1 MWPDSGW
8 GRFWKTLD
16 RRVFSA
22 IWPERRTAPVS
33 SKDPME
39 WLMGQARQLEIQY
52 AEAALLNVESQDF
65 PDLLALDRAYGRL
78 RGWLRSTA
86 SSLGGKSVLRKSLKD
101 EEKQLKS
108 LHADLR
114 STLALYRELRDGGGR
129 PKPRAIRK
137 NLKDWD
143 GRKSSDARIA
153 SLLAMIE
160 QFEQNIPELQQ
171 LEKRNA
177 ELTRILSATTPP
189 ANASELRKELTALE
203 TRSFELW
210 SRQERLKTQMLR
222 GLLQKNRFAFND
234 FSFLE
239 GRLYTAVFAGEADL
253 ADFTVG
259 EGEAAHR
266 RRDRL
271 QVGFGDGARVDGNG
285 LAVELPDFA
294 GAREVGDQ
302 KTGPVGRQLVHAGR
316 RARHLD
322 GMGIP
327 GTLDLRDA
335 SRRSSQTLA

>member
-1 MWPDSGW
+1 MGLLFLAQYFYSTLVVLTLAGTTFALAPYLMIAVFAAFSAYHVWLQDAEAASFRAEFRSGARRGIIALLFFPFAVIRSAWNNPRRFTGHILIFLPYAFASTPFGAAAFAAVLIHVLYDAARMWPDSGW

-129 PKPRAIRK
+129 
-137 NLKDWD
+137 
-143 GRKSSDARIA
+143 G
-153 SLLAMIE
+153 
-160 QFEQNIPELQQ
+160 
-171 LEKRNA
+171 
-177 ELTRILSATTPP
+177 
-189 ANASELRKELTALE
+189 
-203 TRSFELW
+203 
-210 SRQERLKTQMLR
+210 
-222 GLLQKNRFAFND
+222 
-234 FSFLE
+234 
-239 GRLYTAVFAGEADL
+239 
-253 ADFTVG
+253 
-259 EGEAAHR
+259 
-266 RRDRL
+266 
-271 QVGFGDGARVDGNG
+271 
-285 LAVELPDFA
+285 
-294 GAREVGDQ
+294 
-302 KTGPVGRQLVHAGR
+302 
-316 RARHLD
+316 
-322 GMGIP
+322 
-327 GTLDLRDA
+327 
-335 SRRSSQTLA
+335 